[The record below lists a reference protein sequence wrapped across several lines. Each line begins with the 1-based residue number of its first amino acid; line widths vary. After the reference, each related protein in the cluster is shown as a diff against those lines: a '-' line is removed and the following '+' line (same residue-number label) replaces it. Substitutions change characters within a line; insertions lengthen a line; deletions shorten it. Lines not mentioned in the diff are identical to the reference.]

1 MKIIFLDFDGVLN
14 NTSNWGI
21 KLVNGVWEGGTIE
34 PEKVARVN
42 QIVDATAATV
52 IISSNWR
59 QGRTVEQLQT
69 LLSDQGATFT
79 IAGKTGSVPQQRW
92 AQILTY
98 LEKHG
103 LIAAPYVIIDDWL
116 EAGWGHSNH
125 FVNTNPDVGLTD
137 ADVKQAIKVLNEV

>member
-1 MKIIFLDFDGVLN
+1 
-14 NTSNWGI
+14 
-21 KLVNGVWEGGTIE
+21 
-34 PEKVARVN
+34 
-42 QIVDATAATV
+42 
-52 IISSNWR
+52 
-59 QGRTVEQLQT
+59 
-69 LLSDQGATFT
+69 
-79 IAGKTGSVPQQRW
+79 VPQQRW